1 MSLVRWDPFRDL
13 EDMSERLNRILQRP
27 LLGRTADAGRER
39 LTVPD
44 WAPPVDI
51 IETPEEFVLKA
62 DLPEINKEE
71 VKVTVENGVL
81 SIAGE
86 RKQEKEEK
94 GKRYHRIERSYGSF
108 LRTFTIPD
116 NVDETKVRAEF
127 KDGILNLRLPKTEK
141 AKPKAIDV
149 KVA

>member
-1 MSLVRWDPFRDL
+1 MSLIRWDPFREL
-13 EDMSERLNRILQRP
+13 EDVSERLNRMFQRP
-27 LLGRTADAGRER
+27 MLARTTEAGRER

-44 WAPPVDI
+44 WAPAVDI
-51 IETPEEFVLKA
+51 VETPEEFVLKA
-62 DLPEINKEE
+62 DLPEIKKEE

-81 SIAGE
+81 AIEGE

-94 GKRYHRIERSYGSF
+94 GRRYHRIERSYGTF
-108 LRTFTIPD
+108 LRTFAIPD

-127 KDGILNLRLPKTEK
+127 KDGILSLRLPKAEK